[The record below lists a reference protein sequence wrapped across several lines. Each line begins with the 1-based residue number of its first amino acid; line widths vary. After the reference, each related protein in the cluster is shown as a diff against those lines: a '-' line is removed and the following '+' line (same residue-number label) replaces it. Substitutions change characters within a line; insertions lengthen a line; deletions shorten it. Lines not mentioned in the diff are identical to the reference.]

1 MVAYFL
7 SGLPFM
13 VCGTSDDLS
22 GVFSFL
28 TMVTPGGEGGGAL
41 LFTLNNPLRL
51 KRGVISCILLYSSR
65 PLKNVSPLAAGGV
78 VTFSS

>member
-22 GVFSFL
+22 GVFYFL
-28 TMVTPGGEGGGAL
+28 NMVTPGGEGGG
-41 LFTLNNPLRL
+41 
-51 KRGVISCILLYSSR
+51 CIIIYIEQ
-65 PLKNVSPLAAGGV
+65 SP
-78 VTFSS
+78 

>member
-28 TMVTPGGEGGGAL
+28 TMVTPGGEGGG
-41 LFTLNNPLRL
+41 
-51 KRGVISCILLYSSR
+51 CIIIYIEQ
-65 PLKNVSPLAAGGV
+65 PLKAKEGGNFLHSPV
-78 VTFSS
+78 F